1 MKLFNKW
8 NLKKHFIMSLV
19 VSFFIGIVGE
29 YLITASVS
37 SQPKTTEN
45 SVSISFIMGSSID
58 MIMTISILVFLI
70 VLVLYKPIKKAI
82 NK

>member
-19 VSFFIGIVGE
+19 VSFCIGIIGE

-37 SQPKTTEN
+37 TQPKTTAN
-45 SVSISFIMGSSID
+45 SVSISVIMGSSID
-58 MIMTISILVFLI
+58 MIMTISILVFII
-70 VLVLYKPIKKAI
+70 VFLLYKPIKKAI